1 MSRADRPSFIT
12 IPEHEGQK
20 TILEFMQ
27 ESFPHIKPSVWLER
41 IEAGKV
47 FVKDSSK
54 NQNKNQIVSTKSMAQ
69 PQQIIGYYREITQEP
84 TIPFAEQIIA
94 QNDNF
99 LIAHKP
105 HFLPV
110 MPAGVFVNECLQQRL
125 IRKTGIKE
133 LQAAHRLDRDTA
145 GLVLFSTKPA
155 TRGLYHQLFADRAIS
170 KQYQAVATTNS
181 DEQLVGKK
189 WHIKNHIKRSQ
200 PSFLFEN
207 TDDTEH
213 AQYAESMIECI
224 GQSRTKAL
232 FSLSPI
238 TGRTHQLR
246 LHMQHIGFPIL
257 NDRFYPTLQTKQP
270 DNFQSPL
277 QLLAKSLS
285 FVDPMTQ
292 REETFKSAT
301 DLAI

>member
-1 MSRADRPSFIT
+1 MSQAKRPSFIT
-12 IPEHEGQK
+12 LPENSEHNKVLDFLIEK
-20 TILEFMQ
+20 
-27 ESFPHIKPSVWLER
+27 FPHISANLWYER
-41 IEAGKV
+41 IKSGKV
-47 FVKDSSK
+47 FWRDGDII
-54 NQNKNQIVSTKSMAQ
+54 NLDEAYQPRSTL
-69 PQQIIGYYREITQEP
+69 GYYREVPTEP
-84 TIPFAEQIIA
+84 IIPFDETIIA
-94 QNDNF
+94 QNEHF
-99 LIAHKP
+99 LVAHKP
-105 HFLPV
+105 AFLPV
-110 MPAGVFVNECLQQRL
+110 TPGGNFVNECLQERL

-170 KQYQAVATTNS
+170 KQYQAVATIS
-181 DEQLVGKK
+181 RDAQLKGKK
-189 WHIKNHIKRSQ
+189 WHVRNHLKRSQ

-257 NDRFYPTLQTKQP
+257 NDRFYPTLQPKQP

-277 QLLAKSLS
+277 QLLAKRLS
-285 FVDPMTQ
+285 FVDPVTQ
-292 REETFKSAT
+292 REETFKSST
-301 DLAI
+301 DLEI